1 MHHPR
6 VRLCDMPEGG
16 DVWRAFEEIY
26 LYTINKMPPSVRI
39 GIENMHLEAGE
50 GNNPQRGF
58 GYTPGEVSAWID
70 TLNAAV
76 GNPNRVGHVL
86 DVGHARNNG
95 YIASIYPIG
104 RWYEIMGNKAVAY
117 HIHQALPATKGGMKN
132 HNAIEN
138 WLGPIINYSSF
149 FYNWEL
155 GRLNHVPVFLE
166 VQGSEN
172 YQKSIDAFDELLKK

>member
-1 MHHPR
+1 
-6 VRLCDMPEGG
+6 
-16 DVWRAFEEIY
+16 
-26 LYTINKMPPSVRI
+26 MPPSVRI